1 MILAGMFGLFGLVM
15 GSLFL
20 LTHLCKLRS
29 FGVPYFSPLGP
40 LSFKELKD
48 VFIRA
53 PWWSLEMRPKQTVK
67 ENRRRMIDHLKPPT
81 TQRYGEEG
89 E

>member
-1 MILAGMFGLFGLVM
+1 M
-15 GSLFL
+15 
-20 LTHLCKLRS
+20 
-29 FGVPYFSPLGP
+29 
-40 LSFKELKD
+40 
-48 VFIRA
+48 
-53 PWWSLEMRPKQTVK
+53 EMRPKQTVK